1 MNSTRLELRI
11 QGRVQGVFYRVSAQ
25 QKAQRL
31 ALTGWVRNCF
41 DGSVEL
47 VAEGSRQS
55 CEALLEY
62 CRQGPRGA
70 HVDEVECRWAPATE
84 SFDDFAIRY

>member
-25 QKAQRL
+25 QKAQQL
-31 ALTGWVRNCF
+31 ALTGWVKNSF
-41 DGSVEL
+41 GGSVEL

-55 CEALLEY
+55 CQALLEY
-62 CRQGPRGA
+62 CRQGPPGA
-70 HVDEVECRWAPATE
+70 QVDDVECRWAPATE